1 MLTRPLLLL
10 RLEGLALLLLAITLY
25 ASGSGSWWL
34 FALALFVPD
43 LAMLGYAGGPRLGA
57 GLYNL
62 AHTTVLPLALGVTA
76 FLTDAAL
83 PLQVALIWLAHI
95 GLDRMVG
102 YGLEHPSAFGDT
114 HLGPIGRRGAAA
126 QPHTRSSSGSDRLP

>member
-10 RLEGLALLLLAITLY
+10 RLEGLALLLAAITLY
-25 ASGSGSWWL
+25 AAGSGSWWL

-57 GLYNL
+57 ALYNL
-62 AHTTVLPLALGVTA
+62 AHTTLLPLALGVTA
-76 FLTDAAL
+76 YLADATL

-102 YGLEHPSAFGDT
+102 YGLKLPSAFRDT
-114 HLGPIGRRGAAA
+114 HLGPIGRRGAGV
-126 QPHTRSSSGSDRLP
+126 QPHTGSSSGSDRLP